1 MDKGKSCAAQ
11 IINLSKG
18 FDCIVR
24 DFLIAKLEE
33 YEALKVVCNQLTD
46 GKHTTKSKR
55 ILW

>member
-11 IINLSKG
+11 LINLSKG

-33 YEALKVVCNQLTD
+33 YEALKVVCN
-46 GKHTTKSKR
+46 
-55 ILW
+55 

>member
-11 IINLSKG
+11 LINLSKG

-33 YEALKVVCNQLTD
+33 YEALKVMQLAYRWKTYN
-46 GKHTTKSKR
+46 
-55 ILW
+55 